1 MAAAEPEEAFDG
13 RNAMLEIRKRAG
25 RLLAVLAAC
34 LCLCV
39 FTVRAEI
46 PAPSEEFYVNDEAGI
61 FSSEQVSQLC
71 AESEKLDEQTGAQI
85 VVLTVDSTDGQEISD
100 YSVEVGRDWGIGS
113 GKENNGVLIVLSLED
128 RKVWIAVGYGLEG
141 RLPDAKTGRLL
152 DENAVPYY
160 KEDKFAEGT
169 IRLYYAVLN
178 EVRQEYGLETL
189 EMPEIAKTDE
199 NTGAAK
205 EDEEEVTMGELFK
218 ALLLVIFLFFLP
230 ACLAC
235 SLISFVLIFL
245 FRLLRLLLCCLRD
258 VAGGGGRAAGFKK
271 KYFSGSALWDLAIAC
286 LFWPLRILLLLLGG
300 SGSDDDGDSGSS
312 GGGGSFGGG
321 GAGRDF

>member
-169 IRLYYAVLN
+169 ICLYYAVLN
-178 EVRQEYGLETL
+178 EVRQEYDLETV
-189 EMPEIAKTDE
+189 EMPEIADADGNAGVSKKDDDLSL
-199 NTGAAK
+199 G
-205 EDEEEVTMGELFK
+205 DFFK
-218 ALLLVIFLFFLP
+218 GIFLIVFVFVLP
-230 ACLAC
+230 VWLVCA
-235 SLISFVLIFL
+235 LIPFVLIL
-245 FRLLRLLLCCLRD
+245 LLRLLWLCLCRLRD
-258 VAGGGGRAAGFKK
+258 GAGGGRAARFKK
-271 KYFSGSALWDLAIAC
+271 KYFSGDALWDLAIAC
-286 LFWPLRILLLLLGG
+286 LFWPLRVLFLLMGD
-300 SGSDDDGDSGSS
+300 SDDDGDSGSS